1 MSRQGGDETMK
12 KLLIAV
18 AAVVLGLLLMLG
30 LTFRGATLP
39 VTADV
44 PITLA
49 DPPRVEG
56 VRLSAIY
63 AGRMDSIAAFAYRG
77 GGLEKRVFGM
87 GGILVRHP
95 QGNLLFD
102 TGFGKDVDA
111 HVKSMPFLLRAMT
124 TYEKEPTVAEQLAAA
139 QVPLV
144 DISRLVLTHAHW
156 DHVSGIPDL
165 EGVQIMVSKEEAAF
179 IESDDPMAALIHSFG
194 QLPIAPLNYREG
206 PYLGFPNSFD
216 VFGDGSVVMV
226 PAPGHTPGSTITFV
240 HTEDGKHYAL
250 VGDLV
255 WQKEAIDLP
264 AERPWLPRLLVDG
277 DPEAVR
283 GQIVHMHRLQKMWPE
298 LVIVPAHDR
307 RVWDTLPRF
316 PQGFTEAAPVE
327 AAPAPA
333 VG

>member
-1 MSRQGGDETMK
+1 MK
-12 KLLIAV
+12 MVLNALGVLVLALLV
-18 AAVVLGLLLMLG
+18 LLGLS
-30 LTFRGATLP
+30 FRGATLP
-39 VTADV
+39 VTEAV

-49 DPPRVEG
+49 DPPRVPG
-56 VRLSAIY
+56 VHLSAIY
-63 AGRMDSIAAFAYRG
+63 AGRMESIAAFAYRG
-77 GGLEKRVFGM
+77 GSFGDKRVFGM
-87 GGILVRHP
+87 GAILVRHP

-102 TGFGKDVDA
+102 TGFGRDVDA
-111 HVKSMPFLLRAMT
+111 HVRSMPMLLRAT
-124 TYEKEPTVAEQLAAA
+124 TSYEKEQTVAEQLAAA
-139 QVPLV
+139 GIALE
-144 DISRLVLTHAHW
+144 DISRIVLTHAHW

-165 EGVQIMVSKEEAAF
+165 DGVQIMVSQEEAAF

-206 PYLGFPNSFD
+206 PYLGFPSSFD

-264 AERPWLPRLLVDG
+264 AERPWLSRVLVDA

-283 GQIVHMHRLQKMWPE
+283 SQIVHMHRLQKMWPA

-316 PQGFTEAAPVE
+316 PDEGATQTESASAD
-327 AAPAPA
+327 A

>member
-1 MSRQGGDETMK
+1 MK
-12 KLLIAV
+12 KVLIGLGVALVGLMVLL
-18 AAVVLGLLLMLG
+18 GMSFG
-30 LTFRGATLP
+30 GAMLP
-39 VTADV
+39 VSEDV
-44 PITLA
+44 PITLTN
-49 DPPRVEG
+49 PPRVAG
-56 VRLSAIY
+56 VRISALY
-63 AGRMDSIAAFAYRG
+63 AGRMESVAAFAYRG
-77 GGLEKRVFGM
+77 GDFGDKRVFGM

-111 HVKSMPFLLRAMT
+111 HVKSMPFLLRATT
-124 TYEKEPTVAEQLAAA
+124 TYEKEVTVAEQLAAA
-139 QVPLV
+139 KIPLEE
-144 DISRLVLTHAHW
+144 ISRIVLTHAHW

-165 EGVQIMVSKEEAAF
+165 EGVQIMVSQEEAAF
-179 IESDDPMAALIHSFG
+179 IESDDPMAALVHSFG
-194 QLPIAPLNYREG
+194 KLPIAPLNYREG
-206 PYLGFPNSFD
+206 PYLGFPSSFD

-255 WQKEAIDLP
+255 WQKEGIDLP
-264 AERPWLPRLLVDG
+264 AERPWLPRTLVDD

-316 PQGFTEAAPVE
+316 PQGFVE
-327 AAPAPA
+327 PAPA
-333 VG
+333 ATPTPATTE

>member
-1 MSRQGGDETMK
+1 MK
-12 KLLIAV
+12 KVLAGF
-18 AAVVLGLLLMLG
+18 AALLLVL
-30 LTFRGATLP
+30 LVLLALSFRAATLP
-39 VTADV
+39 VTQDV
-44 PITLA
+44 AITLV

-56 VRLSAIY
+56 VRISALY
-63 AGRMDSIAAFAYRG
+63 AGRMESIAAFAYRG
-77 GGLEKRVFGM
+77 GAFDDKRVFGM
-87 GGILVRHP
+87 GSILVRHP

-111 HVKSMPFLLRAMT
+111 HVKRMPFLLRATT

-139 QVPLV
+139 KVPLE
-144 DISRLVLTHAHW
+144 DISRIVLTHAHW

-165 EGVQIMVSKEEAAF
+165 DGVQIMVSQEEASF

-194 QLPIAPLNYREG
+194 PLPIAPLNYREG
-206 PYLGFPNSFD
+206 PYLGFPKSFD

-255 WQKEAIDLP
+255 WQKEGIELP
-264 AERPWLPRLLVDG
+264 AERPWLPRMLVDE

-283 GQIVHMHRLQKMWPE
+283 SEIVHMHRLQKMWPE

-307 RVWDTLPRF
+307 RVWDALPRF
-316 PQGFTEAAPVE
+316 PQGFVD
-327 AAPAPA
+327 PAPA
-333 VG
+333 ATAPAT

>member
-1 MSRQGGDETMK
+1 MK
-12 KLLIAV
+12 KVLTGIGLLALALLV
-18 AAVVLGLLLMLG
+18 LLGLS
-30 LTFRGATLP
+30 FRGATLP
-39 VTADV
+39 ITEDV

-49 DPPRVEG
+49 NPPRVEG
-56 VRLSAIY
+56 VRISALY
-63 AGRMDSIAAFAYRG
+63 AGRMESIAAFAYRG
-77 GGLEKRVFGM
+77 GGFGDKRVFGM

-111 HVKSMPFLLRAMT
+111 HVRSMPFLLRAT
-124 TYEKEPTVAEQLAAA
+124 TSYEKEQTVAEQLAAA
-139 QVPLV
+139 KVPLE
-144 DISRLVLTHAHW
+144 DISRIVLTHAHW

-165 EGVQIMVSKEEAAF
+165 DGVQIMVSQEEAAF
-179 IESDDPMAALIHSFG
+179 IESDDPMAALVHSFEN
-194 QLPIAPLNYREG
+194 LPIAPLNYREG

-255 WQKEAIDLP
+255 WQKEGIDLP
-264 AERPWLPRLLVDG
+264 AERPWLPRMLVDE
-277 DPEAVR
+277 DPAAVR
-283 GQIVHMHRLQKMWPE
+283 GQIVHMHRLQQMWPD

-307 RVWDTLPRF
+307 RVWDSLPRF
-316 PQGFTEAAPVE
+316 PQGFAEPAAIEAA
-327 AAPAPA
+327 AAPSA
-333 VG
+333 G